1 MGGDAGESIGLASA
15 ACYIYVLMHDDNS
28 ECLMRWSK
36 DGLMEPTCIFCQ
48 PNRGFDPL
56 GELKN

>member
-1 MGGDAGESIGLASA
+1 VLELVVASLAVSA
-15 ACYIYVLMHDDNS
+15 ALGSVVLIITLRIADHFS
-28 ECLMRWSK
+28 L
-36 DGLMEPTCIFCQ
+36 CQ